1 MIKYKLKCRD
11 CEKSFDSW
19 FSSSKEFEK
28 LKKKKFLN
36 CHFCNSKKIIK
47 TLMAPNILGI
57 NKKTENK
64 IKIKK
69 TINIKKKILEF
80 QNFIKKNFENVGND
94 FTYRARSLHYNT
106 KKGIKGIYGNASK
119 KQIKELQEEGIET
132 QVFPWIDDKKN

>member
-11 CEKSFDSW
+11 CENSFDSW

-57 NKKTENK
+57 NKKIENK

-69 TINIKKKILEF
+69 NINIKKKILEF

-94 FTYRARSLHYNT
+94 FTYRARSLHYNP
-106 KKGIKGIYGNASK
+106 KKSVKGIYGNASK
-119 KQIKELQEEGIET
+119 KQIKELHEEGIET